1 MDARRSR
8 NGSAQRLAEFRWWGS
23 VLLAMFALVQTARG
37 AAGFPNAAADP
48 TGGYSISPCVSRSC
62 MQRSCAAARSAF
74 VDTSAAVNNLTQC
87 R

>member
-37 AAGFPNAAADP
+37 AAGSPNAAADP
-48 TGGYSISPCVSRSC
+48 TGGYSISPCVSAE
-62 MQRSCAAARSAF
+62 AACSDHAPQLALHSSTPVRP
-74 VDTSAAVNNLTQC
+74 
-87 R
+87 